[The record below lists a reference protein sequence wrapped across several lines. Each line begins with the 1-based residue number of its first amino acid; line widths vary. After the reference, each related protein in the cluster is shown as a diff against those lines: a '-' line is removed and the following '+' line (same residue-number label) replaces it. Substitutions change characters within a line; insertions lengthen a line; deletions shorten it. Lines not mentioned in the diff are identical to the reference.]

1 MQNKGLF
8 FFLFI
13 FVLSSCASNSINV
26 KPDAEEYLQLV
37 NTPVY
42 VKRSSDTDL
51 YTFENEL
58 DECIKTSNNRANRS
72 SKVGI
77 GFGSYLAL
85 GGLYTIATA
94 SGVFAP
100 IYVAAGT
107 VGGVLGGST
116 IFVTRATKEF
126 REYSSLE
133 NCLERQGH
141 DVVFYDDGKA
151 KKDKSDL

>member
-8 FFLFI
+8 FFLLI

-26 KPDAEEYLQLV
+26 KPDAEEYLQLA

-58 DECIKTSNNRANRS
+58 DECIKISNNRANRS

-107 VGGVLGGST
+107 LGGVLGGST
-116 IFVTRATKEF
+116 IFVTNATKEF
-126 REYSSLE
+126 REYSGLE
-133 NCLERQGH
+133 KCLEKKEH
-141 DVVFYDDGKA
+141 DVIFYEAKKA
-151 KKDKSDL
+151 KE

>member
-1 MQNKGLF
+1 MQNKSLF
-8 FFLFI
+8 FFLLIFI
-13 FVLSSCASNSINV
+13 LSSCASNSINV

-51 YTFENEL
+51 YAFENEL
-58 DECIKTSNNRANRS
+58 DECIKISNNRANRS

-116 IFVTRATKEF
+116 IFVTKATKEF

-133 NCLERQGH
+133 SCLEKQGH
-141 DVVFYDDGKA
+141 DVVFYDDSKV

>member
-1 MQNKGLF
+1 MQTKGLF

-13 FVLSSCASNSINV
+13 FVLSSCVTNTINV
-26 KPDAEEYLQLV
+26 KPDSEEYLQLV
-37 NTPVY
+37 DTPVY

-51 YTFENEL
+51 YAFENEL
-58 DECIKTSNNRANRS
+58 DECIKTANNRANRS

-116 IFVTRATKEF
+116 IFVTNATKEF
-126 REYSSLE
+126 REYSGLE
-133 NCLERQGH
+133 KCLEKKEH
-141 DVVFYDDGKA
+141 DVIFYDAKKA
-151 KKDKSDL
+151 KE

>member
-13 FVLSSCASNSINV
+13 FVLSSCASNTINV

-37 NTPVY
+37 DMPVY
-42 VKRSSDTDL
+42 VKKSPYTDL
-51 YTFENEL
+51 YAFENEL
-58 DECIKTSNNRANRS
+58 DECIKISNNRANRS

-141 DVVFYDDGKA
+141 DVILYNDDKA